1 MILHPGILSLL
12 VSSLLVGGMVL
23 YAAFCGI
30 GILRG
35 WDISSGSE
43 RQLMLERKT
52 YLVSTILGY
61 LLFFQ
66 LISLFLFIY
75 TADDICPL
83 FTGAMCAVGTLTVNP
98 FGYPVLLCK
107 IATFILAG
115 LWLIL
120 NYADS
125 RGYDY
130 PLVRIKYW
138 FLLFLAPVVVVE
150 AIMQWLYFLGLRPD
164 VITSCCGSL
173 FSSESAGVAAEI
185 ASLPAFPMM
194 GVFYFVMVLTL
205 VAGVLFYRTGKGGWD
220 VRGFERHFLRCFHR
234 IRYFFHLSLLL
245 RTANPPLPV
254 LHPPKGIRL
263 RGLSS
268 LHLSPGRHGCR
279 TRHGDADA
287 FQENRQPG
295 RDIAGA
301 AQETCP
307 CFSPLLSPVYRHC
320 QLADTVFQL
329 HDENLNI
336 NHPLLHN
343 SPQPPLTKE
352 GELIFCV
359 PPLCLRGGREGLY
372 NLQKHAANHV

>member
-23 YAAFCGI
+23 YAAFCGVD
-30 GILRG
+30 ILRG

-43 RQLMLERKT
+43 QQLLLERKT

-138 FLLFLAPVVVVE
+138 FLLFLAPLVVVE
-150 AIMQWLYFLGLRPD
+150 AVMQWFYFLGLRPD

-173 FSSESAGVAAEI
+173 FSSESSGVAAEI

-194 GVFYFVMVLTL
+194 GVFYTVMALTI
-205 VAGVLFYRTGKGGWD
+205 VAGILFYRSGKGGW
-220 VRGFERHFLRCFHR
+220 VFAVLSGIAFVVSIVSVISFISL
-234 IRYFFHLSLLL
+234 YFYE
-245 RTANPPLPV
+245 LPT
-254 LHPPKGIRL
+254 H
-263 RGLSS
+263 
-268 LHLSPGRHGCR
+268 H
-279 TRHGDADA
+279 
-287 FQENRQPG
+287 
-295 RDIAGA
+295 
-301 AQETCP
+301 CP
-307 CFSPLLSPVYRHC
+307 
-320 QLADTVFQL
+320 
-329 HDENLNI
+329 
-336 NHPLLHN
+336 
-343 SPQPPLTKE
+343 
-352 GELIFCV
+352 FCI
-359 PPLCLRGGREGLY
+359 
-372 NLQKHAANHV
+372 LQKEYGYVGYPLYIFLLVGTVTGLGTGMLMPFRKLASLAETVPELHRKLALVSVLCYLLFTAIASWPILFSSFTMKN

>member
-23 YAAFCGI
+23 YASFCGI
-30 GILRG
+30 DILRG

-83 FTGAMCAVGTLTVNP
+83 FTGAMCAVGSLTVNS

-107 IATFILAG
+107 MATFILAG

-125 RGYDY
+125 QGYDY
-130 PLVRIKYW
+130 PLVRTKYI
-138 FLLFLAPVVVVE
+138 FLLILAPLVVAE
-150 AIMQWLYFLGLRPD
+150 AVMQWLYFLGLRPD

-173 FSSESAGVAAEI
+173 FSSESSGVAAEI

-194 GVFYFVMVLTL
+194 AVFYVVMALTL
-205 VAGVLFYRTGKGGWD
+205 VSGVLFYRTGKGGRLFPILSGIAF
-220 VRGFERHFLRCFHR
+220 VVSVLSIISFISL
-234 IRYFFHLSLLL
+234 YFYELPTHHCPFCILQKEYGYVGYPLYISLLL
-245 RTANPPLPV
+245 GAVTGLGCGMLGPFRKIASLSETLPA
-254 LHPPKGIRL
+254 L
-263 RGLSS
+263 RKKLALVSILSY
-268 LHLSPGRHGCR
+268 LLF
-279 TRHGDADA
+279 TV
-287 FQENRQPG
+287 
-295 RDIAGA
+295 IASW
-301 AQETCP
+301 P
-307 CFSPLLSPVYRHC
+307 ILFSSFTMR
-320 QLADTVFQL
+320 
-329 HDENLNI
+329 I
-336 NHPLLHN
+336 
-343 SPQPPLTKE
+343 
-352 GELIFCV
+352 
-359 PPLCLRGGREGLY
+359 
-372 NLQKHAANHV
+372 